1 MKKSVAAANPEAYV
15 AALGGWQKRHVEALR
30 SAVVTAASLEEVIK
44 WGNLVYLSNG
54 PVLVIRAEES
64 RVLFGFWRGKRL
76 RGIEPRLKPSGKYEM
91 ATLAFV
97 EQTRLERSIVIE
109 LVKEAVA
116 LNAVYGNPTDLSV
129 VGAGNVA

>member
-15 AALGGWQKRHVEALR
+15 AALGGWQKLHVEALR

-97 EQTRLERSIVIE
+97 QQTRLERSIVIE